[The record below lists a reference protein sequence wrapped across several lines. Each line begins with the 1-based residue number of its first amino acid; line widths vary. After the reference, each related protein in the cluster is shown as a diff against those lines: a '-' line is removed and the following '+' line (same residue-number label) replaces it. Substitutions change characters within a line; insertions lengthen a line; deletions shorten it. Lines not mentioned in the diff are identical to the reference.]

1 MSPEKKDAATAA
13 SSGPERTA
21 DGHHIVV
28 NGRTWRATDPCIP
41 EKFREEL
48 VRELMSARRAV
59 KSKDEHARERVQDA
73 KVALGE
79 RGDPWWESPSESGLR
94 ERRAATIR
102 ALLRHRAGT
111 TICPSDV
118 ARTLGGDEWRDDM
131 PGVRAVARELADA
144 GEITVQQKGETVDIT
159 TARGPVRL
167 APGPELTGMPSDGD

>member
-79 RGDPWWESPSESGLR
+79 RGAPWWEAPTDEVTGP
-94 ERRAATIR
+94 IR
-102 ALLRHRAGT
+102 
-111 TICPSDV
+111 
-118 ARTLGGDEWRDDM
+118 
-131 PGVRAVARELADA
+131 LAA
-144 GEITVQQKGETVDIT
+144 GEDLP
-159 TARGPVRL
+159 R
-167 APGPELTGMPSDGD
+167 

>member
-48 VRELMSARRAV
+48 VRELMSARGAV

-79 RGDPWWESPSESGLR
+79 RGPVWWKDGAPDLN
-94 ERRAATIR
+94 
-102 ALLRHRAGT
+102 RHL
-111 TICPSDV
+111 
-118 ARTLGGDEWRDDM
+118 ARTGPYALWY
-131 PGVRAVARELADA
+131 ADLEE
-144 GEITVQQKGETVDIT
+144 GE
-159 TARGPVRL
+159 R
-167 APGPELTGMPSDGD
+167 

>member
-79 RGDPWWESPSESGLR
+79 RGDPWWEPTPEGTR
-94 ERRAATIR
+94 ERMAAAMRT
-102 ALLRHRAGT
+102 LLRQRDEGK
-111 TICPSDV
+111 TICPSDAARV
-118 ARTLGGDEWRDDM
+118 AGGEAWRDLMDEA
-131 PGVRAVARELADA
+131 RAVAAELHAA
-144 GEITVQQKGETVDIT
+144 GAVEVRQRGERVDPAA
-159 TARGPVRL
+159 ARGPIRL
-167 APGPELTGMPSDGD
+167 AAGPQLG